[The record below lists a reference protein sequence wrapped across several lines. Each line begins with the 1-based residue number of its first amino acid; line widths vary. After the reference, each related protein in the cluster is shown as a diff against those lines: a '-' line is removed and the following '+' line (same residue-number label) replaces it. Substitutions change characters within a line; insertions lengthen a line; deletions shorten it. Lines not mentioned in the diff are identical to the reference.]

1 MWGWMWAFGPGELIQ
16 IDGRLTSEKY
26 IAILEALVRSV
37 RAMAIPAPQ
46 PIKVVV
52 KP

>member
-1 MWGWMWAFGPGELIQ
+1 MWAFGPGELLQ
-16 IDGRLTSEKY
+16 TDVRFSSEKY
-26 IAILEALVRSV
+26 IAIRQALVRSV
-37 RAMAIPAPQ
+37 RAMAILPPQ

>member
-1 MWGWMWAFGPGELIQ
+1 MWAFGPGELLQ
-16 IDGRLTSEKY
+16 TDVRLTSEKY
-26 IAILEALVRSV
+26 IAILQALVRSV
-37 RAMAIPAPQ
+37 RAMAIPPPR